1 MSYIDQTDKRFTDI
15 FLQQNPKKW
24 LALGEEMANGND
36 VTRAFLATTQ
46 AVDLISGGVKINAL
60 PEQAKASI
68 NYRIDFLSS
77 TTETFTRISNL
88 LAPVVESL
96 NMTFSIQGSHKDII
110 NKVVRLD
117 IVEGSMIEPAP
128 LTPSSGASWELMSGT
143 VKHIFPGVIV
153 APSGMIGRFEL
164 LS

>member
-1 MSYIDQTDKRFTDI
+1 MSK
-15 FLQQNPKKW
+15 
-24 LALGEEMANGND
+24 GND

-60 PEQAKASI
+60 PEQAIASI

-77 TTETFTRISNL
+77 TTETFNRISNL

-96 NMTFSIQGSHKDII
+96 NMTFSIKGSHKDII

-117 IVEGSMIEPAP
+117 IVQGSMIEPAP
-128 LTPSSGASWELMSGT
+128 LTSSAGPSWELMSGT
-143 VKHIFPGVIV
+143 VKHIFPGAIV
-153 APSGMIGRFEL
+153 APSGMIGSFIFTL
-164 LS
+164 ILDY